1 MRKDQLRQHIKSMR
15 VLEDTDE
22 KIECSVCA
30 LPEFRGADVVFTYL
44 SFGSEVPTRSIIEA
58 AWKAG
63 KTVALPR
70 CGERPREMSWHRIRS
85 FAGLERS
92 AIGVEEPACSRE
104 TRIDPFHD
112 GSRHAIALVPGLC
125 FDERGFRLGY
135 GGGYYDAFLRDFGG
149 ITVGL
154 CREPH
159 MQQSLDDLQA
169 LEPHDLPVQIVVT
182 ESRTIR
188 PSALVAEPST

>member
-1 MRKDQLRQHIKSMR
+1 MRKDQLRRHVRSIR
-15 VLEDTDE
+15 VLENTDE
-22 KIECSVCA
+22 AIERSVCA
-30 LPEFRGADVVFTYL
+30 LPEFRDADVVFTYL
-44 SFGSEVPTRSIIEA
+44 SFGSEVPTRGIIEA

-70 CGERPREMSWHRIRS
+70 CGDRPREMSWHRIRS

-92 AIGVEEPACSRE
+92 GIGVEEPANSTE
-104 TRIDPFHD
+104 TLIDPFHD
-112 GSRHAIALVPGLC
+112 SKRRAIALVPGLC

-135 GGGYYDAFLRDFGG
+135 GGGYYDEFLRDFAG
-149 ITVGL
+149 ITAGL
-154 CREPH
+154 CREAH
-159 MQQSLDDLQA
+159 MKRSLDDFGA

-188 PSALVAEPST
+188 LSP